1 MGRAAAAIG
10 AAGLAL
16 AVAGLGG
23 PSALSA
29 QPPRRAVAP
38 KGPLRTLTDVRRAI
52 RGCWQWP
59 PLREV
64 RGGMEMTVL
73 LSFKSDGEIFG
84 GRITYETPNVSRYE
98 RTLYYRS
105 LARAV
110 TLCSPLPV
118 SRSLGEAIAGRP
130 FYFHFRDTRKQRKAS
145 LNG

>member
-16 AVAGLGG
+16 AVAGLGA
-23 PSALSA
+23 PAVSA

-84 GRITYETPNVSRYE
+84 GRITYQTANVSQNE
-98 RTLYYRS
+98 RALYYRA
-105 LARAV
+105 LARAIKV
-110 TLCSPLPV
+110 CSPLPLTPG
-118 SRSLGEAIAGRP
+118 LGQAIAGQP
-130 FYFHFRDTRKQRKAS
+130 FYFRFRDTRKQRKAS
-145 LNG
+145 LYG